1 MRILVLSFYYQPDL
15 CAGSFRC
22 TALVEELKKYS
33 ECEIEIISTLPNR
46 YSSFS
51 VDAQKVEKEGNITIH
66 RVELPSHKNGKIDQA
81 MAFFTYY
88 RKVRKIVANEKY
100 DVVYATSSRLFTAF
114 LGAIIANKKCLP
126 LYLDIRDIFVDTIKD
141 VLLPSVALL
150 VKPVLLAVEQY
161 TFRSA
166 QRINLV
172 SRGFEQ
178 YFDQRYPEPDYCF
191 YTNGIDREFLDIN
204 TMEETDTKQP
214 KILQVTY
221 AGNLGEGQDLHK
233 ILPQLAKTLE
243 GRVEFNV
250 IGDGGQKAQL
260 EDELTLNGVTNVKI
274 LSPVSR
280 NELIAMYLNSHIL
293 FLHLSD
299 SPAFKKVLPSK
310 IFEYAAMGK
319 PIWAGV
325 SGYAANF
332 LNAEVKNV
340 AVFEPG
346 NHEQALQLLNS
357 LDMTL
362 TKRESFITKYSREN
376 IMTKMA
382 KDLVDFASSEVKL

>member
-1 MRILVLSFYYQPDL
+1 
-15 CAGSFRC
+15 
-22 TALVEELKKYS
+22 
-33 ECEIEIISTLPNR
+33 
-46 YSSFS
+46 
-51 VDAQKVEKEGNITIH
+51 
-66 RVELPSHKNGKIDQA
+66 

-362 TKRESFITKYSREN
+362 TKRESFVTKYSREN

>member
-126 LYLDIRDIFVDTIKD
+126 LYLDIRDIFVGTIKD

-150 VKPVLLAVEQY
+150 VKPIILAVEQY

-362 TKRESFITKYSREN
+362 TKRESFVTKYSREN